1 MAGVLY
7 LQDPVVTGDLIGRQ
21 HKGEREL
28 SLIPEAIL
36 TPTAWDYIRQHR
48 LILSQ
53 GESALPASEQA
64 AEPIGSTAKLEQVAE
79 SIGSTPNE
87 CHQAGEGRCE
97 HPQRPMGCV
106 HEEFGSGYV
115 EPSCCR
121 DCAIHKLKIEGDK
134 NVSCEG
140 CNRHKTL
147 MQLVEKGQASDPE
160 ELIREVSAL
169 VVHRLE
175 DG

>member
-7 LQDPVVTGDLIGRQ
+7 LQDPVITGDLIGRQ

-28 SLIPEAIL
+28 SLAPEAIL

-48 LILSQ
+48 LVLSQ
-53 GESALPASEQA
+53 GESGLPASEKA
-64 AEPIGSTAKLEQVAE
+64 AEPIGSTAKLEQAAE
-79 SIGSTPNE
+79 PSGPTANE
-87 CHQAGEGRCE
+87 CHQTGEGRCE
-97 HPQRPMGCV
+97 HPERPMGCV
-106 HEEFGSGYV
+106 QDEFGSGYV
-115 EPSCCR
+115 EPSCCH
-121 DCAIHKLKIEGDK
+121 DCAIHKLKLEGDK
-134 NVSCEG
+134 NASCEG

>member
-7 LQDPVVTGDLIGRQ
+7 LQDPVITGDLICRQ

-28 SLIPEAIL
+28 SLVPEAIL

-48 LILSQ
+48 LVLSQ

-64 AEPIGSTAKLEQVAE
+64 AEPIGSTAQLEQAAE
-79 SIGSTPNE
+79 PIGPTANE
-87 CHQAGEGRCE
+87 CHQTGEGRCE
-97 HPQRPMGCV
+97 HPDRPMGCV
-106 HEEFGSGYV
+106 QEEFGSGYV

-121 DCAIHKLKIEGDK
+121 ECAIHKLKLEGDK
-134 NVSCEG
+134 NASCEG

>member
-1 MAGVLY
+1 MVGVLY
-7 LQDPVVTGDLIGRQ
+7 LQDPVITGDLIGRQ

-28 SLIPEAIL
+28 SLVPEAIL

-48 LILSQ
+48 LVLSQ
-53 GESALPASEQA
+53 GENALPASKQVAEPIGPTAKLEQA
-64 AEPIGSTAKLEQVAE
+64 AEPIGPTA
-79 SIGSTPNE
+79 NE
-87 CHQAGEGRCE
+87 CHQTGEGRCE
-97 HPQRPMGCV
+97 HPDRPMGCV
-106 HEEFGSGYV
+106 QEEFGSGYV

-121 DCAIHKLKIEGDK
+121 DCEIHKLKLEGDK
-134 NVSCEG
+134 NASCEG

>member
-7 LQDPVVTGDLIGRQ
+7 LQDPVITGDLIGRQ

-28 SLIPEAIL
+28 SLVPEAIL

-48 LILSQ
+48 LVLSQ
-53 GESALPASEQA
+53 GENALPASKQVAEPIGPTAKLEQA
-64 AEPIGSTAKLEQVAE
+64 AEPIGPTA
-79 SIGSTPNE
+79 NE
-87 CHQAGEGRCE
+87 CHQTGEGRCE
-97 HPQRPMGCV
+97 HPDRPMGCV
-106 HEEFGSGYV
+106 QEEFGSGYV

-121 DCAIHKLKIEGDK
+121 DCEIHKLKLEGDK
-134 NVSCEG
+134 NASCEG

>member
-1 MAGVLY
+1 
-7 LQDPVVTGDLIGRQ
+7 
-21 HKGEREL
+21 
-28 SLIPEAIL
+28 
-36 TPTAWDYIRQHR
+36 
-48 LILSQ
+48 
-53 GESALPASEQA
+53 
-64 AEPIGSTAKLEQVAE
+64 
-79 SIGSTPNE
+79 
-87 CHQAGEGRCE
+87 
-97 HPQRPMGCV
+97 MGCV
-106 HEEFGSGYV
+106 QDEFGSGYV

-121 DCAIHKLKIEGDK
+121 ECAIHKLKLEGDK
-134 NVSCEG
+134 NASCEG